1 MNINIIQNDKELTV
15 SVEGR
20 LDTLTS
26 PEQLTD
32 YLHVTNPG
40 I

>member
-1 MNINIIQNDKELTV
+1 MPQEQKKQIFIQQT
-15 SVEGR
+15 
-20 LDTLTS
+20 LDRIAS